1 MNSRVRSGQTVGDPK
16 LFVKDFLAFYKER
29 IDKEVAKLKGGPGS
43 TAYDNR
49 MNKLKQTNQFIKDNL
64 NTLYA
69 MFDIYSK
76 LIDVKMKT
84 IAKLN
89 TIQGIGTFLKTPDGY
104 QVTNPEGYV
113 AIGHEG
119 GAVKFNDRLEF
130 NRANFMLPKE
140 W

>member
-1 MNSRVRSGQTVGDPK
+1 LG
-16 LFVKDFLAFYKER
+16 
-29 IDKEVAKLKGGPGS
+29 
-43 TAYDNR
+43 
-49 MNKLKQTNQFIKDNL
+49 
-64 NTLYA
+64 TLYA